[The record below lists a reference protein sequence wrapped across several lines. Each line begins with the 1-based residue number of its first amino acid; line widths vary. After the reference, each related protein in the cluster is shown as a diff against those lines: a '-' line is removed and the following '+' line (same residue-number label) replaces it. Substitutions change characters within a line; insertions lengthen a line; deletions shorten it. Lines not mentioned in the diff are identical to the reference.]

1 VLYNGDKIRGLSVVH
16 RTRVGEAWV
25 EGPSVQLRNV
35 ERGDRLCVTAQTRAL
50 EPDDRGG
57 YVIRN
62 GPFMPQFLDG
72 FYPMRVSLDV
82 RLPPERP
89 HFAGIAPPGKDG
101 FRVTHDE
108 HRVRVDTLFEGRLH
122 TEIRLAPGT

>member
-1 VLYNGDKIRGLSVVH
+1 VLYNDERIRGLSIAH

-35 ERGDRLCVTAQTRAL
+35 ERGTRLCITAQTRAL
-50 EPDDRGG
+50 EADGRGG

-62 GPFMPQFLDG
+62 RPFMRRFLDG

-82 RLPPERP
+82 RLPPGRLR
-89 HFAGIAPPGKDG
+89 FAGIAPPEQEG
-101 FRVTHDE
+101 FNVSHDE
-108 HRVRVDTLFEGRLH
+108 HRVRVDALFEGRLH
-122 TEIRLAPGT
+122 TEIRLAPAP